1 MNLENMANMLYANM
15 IFLVFNS
22 KVIIL
27 LFSVIVFSS
36 VKGDGCLSKHLL
48 LEHKYSKPFNSH
60 EWPSQNFSL
69 HYQYSI
75 KQTNNEDRDNV
86 NKGIISWFSTKF
98 SELTSQELYH
108 R

>member
-1 MNLENMANMLYANM
+1 MCLLIQGNTANVFYMIMNLENMANMLYANM

-60 EWPSQNFSL
+60 E
-69 HYQYSI
+69 
-75 KQTNNEDRDNV
+75 
-86 NKGIISWFSTKF
+86 
-98 SELTSQELYH
+98 
-108 R
+108 